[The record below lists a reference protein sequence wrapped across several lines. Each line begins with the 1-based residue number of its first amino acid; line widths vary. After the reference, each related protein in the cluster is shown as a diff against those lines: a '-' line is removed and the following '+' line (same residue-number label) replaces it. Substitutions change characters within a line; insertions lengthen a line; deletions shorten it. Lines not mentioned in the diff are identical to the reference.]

1 MQVCVVLYCVI
12 LHYVVLS
19 YSILF
24 YSVLFYPNPPEE
36 HGVSWAI
43 RILTWLDS
51 HWELYL
57 CWAAAQVAL
66 LLSKFIHRI
75 QGSRTLTAFMAFPS
89 HGTHD
94 TKLGFN
100 SNFFR
105 GVFQYFSEK
114 NTLGFPKVSLS
125 SFLGD
130 MMYNDTYE
138 KQADVSQSEREPVTA
153 QSMEYNR
160 SDAMWHLRLDHKRF
174 PLGSQDACLQSPE
187 ALLWRSPDH
196 MEGPYIS
203 APVQSL
209 NLSLSLQPSLTCAW
223 TRSQMIPI
231 PSLWV
236 F

>member
-1 MQVCVVLYCVI
+1 M
-12 LHYVVLS
+12 
-19 YSILF
+19 
-24 YSVLFYPNPPEE
+24 
-36 HGVSWAI
+36 
-43 RILTWLDS
+43 
-51 HWELYL
+51 

-66 LLSKFIHRI
+66 LLSVHRVHAQSRDHPEAWAKFRHRI

-130 MMYNDTYE
+130 VMYNDTYE

-160 SDAMWHLRLDHKRF
+160 SDAM
-174 PLGSQDACLQSPE
+174 
-187 ALLWRSPDH
+187 
-196 MEGPYIS
+196 
-203 APVQSL
+203 
-209 NLSLSLQPSLTCAW
+209 
-223 TRSQMIPI
+223 
-231 PSLWV
+231 
-236 F
+236 